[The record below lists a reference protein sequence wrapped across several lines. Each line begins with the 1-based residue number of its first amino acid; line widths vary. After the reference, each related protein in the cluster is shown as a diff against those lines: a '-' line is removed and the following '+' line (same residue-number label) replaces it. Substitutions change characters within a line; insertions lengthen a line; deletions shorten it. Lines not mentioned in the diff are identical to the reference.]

1 MKEWAEHELNIICG
15 MPGIYIRIIYIY
27 RHMFFYNIYIYTI
40 HISLRFQGDTR
51 YLFFKLAN

>member
-27 RHMFFYNIYIYTI
+27 IDTCFFIIYIYIYNT
-40 HISLRFQGDTR
+40 HILKVSGRHQVP
-51 YLFFKLAN
+51 FF

>member
-27 RHMFFYNIYIYTI
+27 IDTCFFIIYIYTI